1 VRAAVCGRALSC
13 RSTTPD
19 VNIPLLLFS
28 MALRSFFRVSQYVSD
43 VIVVPGSIN
52 SINSTPFLSQNT
64 VAISFLFAN
73 DCLNFLGLFGECVC
87 IHCRDC
93 SLVSTLTNLMQFF
106 VFCEH
111 Q

>member
-1 VRAAVCGRALSC
+1 MCAAVCGRALSC

-52 SINSTPFLSQNT
+52 
-64 VAISFLFAN
+64 
-73 DCLNFLGLFGECVC
+73 
-87 IHCRDC
+87 
-93 SLVSTLTNLMQFF
+93 
-106 VFCEH
+106 
-111 Q
+111 